1 MKLPIEIAGKQATV
15 ISCSASVTRH
25 PYDGL
30 IASRDNGW

>member
-15 ISCSASVTRH
+15 SVTRH